1 MLEDNVSEVMEQ
13 EEDFNNDLMNQE
25 VARVPLTPEEQAM
38 VIYKELSSK
47 NPQAA
52 HNIMQYSFKER
63 KFIRLDETMHIVNH
77 YSVDGDKLL
86 THHPL
91 SEKDAAKGIAPTE
104 TDEFRE
110 QEDFHQKRIKDNEKL
125 LQKINAMIKDQA
137 ASKLTRRC
145 NRRP

>member
-1 MLEDNVSEVMEQ
+1 MSEVMEQ
-13 EEDFNNDLMNQE
+13 EEDFNNDLMNQD
-25 VARVPLTPEEQAM
+25 VAREKLTAEEQAE

-63 KFIRLDETMHIVNH
+63 KFIRLDETMHIVTH
-77 YSVDGDKLL
+77 YAVDGDKLL

-91 SEKDAAKGIAPTE
+91 SEKDQAKGIAPTE

-110 QEDFHQKRIKDNEKL
+110 QEEFHQNKNKFNEKL
-125 LQKINAMIKDQA
+125 LQRINANIKDQG

>member
-25 VARVPLTPEEQAM
+25 IAREKLTAEEQAE

-63 KFIRLDETMHIVNH
+63 KFIRLDETMHIVTH
-77 YSVDGDKLL
+77 YAVDGDKLL
-86 THHPL
+86 TYHPL
-91 SEKDAAKGIAPTE
+91 SEKD
-104 TDEFRE
+104 
-110 QEDFHQKRIKDNEKL
+110 
-125 LQKINAMIKDQA
+125 
-137 ASKLTRRC
+137 
-145 NRRP
+145 